1 MRNIVLAAAAAAVA
15 VPTTMV
21 VPTDSAQA
29 QRRYYTRDGYYNGP
43 VWRDSRGRYRCRRGN
58 GTTGLIIGAA
68 GGALVGRAIDG
79 GRNRTTGTIV
89 GAVAKL
95 GADMIVMATHG
106 RGGLQHLFIGSVA
119 EKVVRAAPCP
129 VLTVRVEK
137 ARRAGGKKSRRAR
150 A

>member
-1 MRNIVLAAAAAAVA
+1 MEGERRGAKEELARIESKLKKRGVAVRTVLA
-15 VPTTMV
+15 
-21 VPTDSAQA
+21 S
-29 QRRYYTRDGYYNGP
+29 
-43 VWRDSRGRYRCRRGN
+43 
-58 GTTGLIIGAA
+58 GTAHI
-68 GGALVGRAIDG
+68 
-79 GRNRTTGTIV
+79 TIV

-137 ARRAGGKKSRRAR
+137 TRRAGGKKSRRAR